1 MSTYMYEC
9 MIYFVCNNLNLICV
23 ATHVYNRF
31 YFFGN
36 FYLNVWQLL
45 FLWQFVYELMC
56 TIPYSFFNLYVWY
69 LVFVTTHLY
78 DRFYFV
84 RTYTYNKL
92 CFCDNFIFM
101 TTYKYFLWE
110 HLSYICGNLYM
121 YIVATSSIISNS
133 NLHISCY

>member
-9 MIYFVCNNLNLICV
+9 MIDFVCSNLYLIRM

-31 YFFGN
+31 YFF
-36 FYLNVWQLL
+36 WQLLFKCVDL

-56 TIPYSFFNLYVWY
+56 MTPYFFFNLCVWH
-69 LVFVTTHLY
+69 LIFVTTHLY

-101 TTYKYFLWE
+101 TTYKYFLRE
-110 HLSYICGNLYM
+110 PLSYICGNLYM
-121 YIVATSSIISNS
+121 YIVATPSIILNS
-133 NLHISCY
+133 NLHINCY